1 MARLGST
8 RRARAV
14 VAGAAALAVA
24 ALGAAGA
31 APADAA
37 SSPSSGSPGTPG
49 TASAA
54 ASSALRTRL
63 AAAGLDAARHR
74 RATVRLVVL
83 ATGGPD
89 GVPAAA
95 RAARAAGARVVAAQA
110 ALGSLVVDAP
120 ADRAGAVAGRLAAS
134 SAVASVSPDRTLQA
148 SSLGTDSAGQRG
160 SMALVDTVIGAQDL
174 WRYGITG
181 AGVGVALLD
190 TGVAP
195 VNGLRGADKVVVG
208 PDLSFESQNPALRH
222 LDTFGHGTHM
232 AGIIAGREGPKADG
246 RTYAATSGGRFY
258 GVAPDATLLSL
269 KLADRYGAVDV
280 SQVVAAI
287 DYVVQHRDDL
297 GVRIRVL
304 NLSFGTPSQQAPW
317 SDPLAYAAEVA
328 TRYGIVVVAAAGNN
342 GDNGY
347 GLNDPAFN
355 RNVIA
360 VGSTSTNNTEAVDDD
375 HVPWFSARRGGAAW
389 WRAPDVVAPGAGI
402 VSLRVPG
409 SYISDSHPAA
419 WVGRYG
425 IRGSGTSQSA
435 AVVSG
440 AVALLL
446 QQRPWLSPAQVKW
459 LLMNTADGLQGE
471 SESAQGSGSIDLVR
485 AARTWWIGA
494 ADVSTGTGRGSLERA
509 RGGIHVDDGT
519 VGLAGERDVMGNPW
533 SPRTAPLTAAATMW
547 SADGVFNGD
556 AWIGEG
562 FAPDGGPAGAW
573 TGRTWTG
580 RTWTGR
586 TWSGRTWSGR
596 TWTDASWDDASDG
609 WVAGTWPPPQ
619 EDDEFA
625 AKRWGTALWDA
636 R

>member
-1 MARLGST
+1 MARFGST
-8 RRARAV
+8 RRARLV
-14 VAGAAALAVA
+14 VAGAAAVAVA
-24 ALGAAGA
+24 ALGAGRA

-37 SSPSSGSPGTPG
+37 PSTQGAAPAGS
-49 TASAA
+49 AL
-54 ASSALRTRL
+54 SSALSS
-63 AAAGLDAARHR
+63 AVSAAGLDAARHR

-83 ATGGPD
+83 AAGGPD
-89 GVPAAA
+89 GVRAAT
-95 RAARAAGARVVAAQA
+95 RAARAAGARVVAVQGAV
-110 ALGSLVVDAP
+110 GSLVVDVP
-120 ADRAGAVAGRLAAS
+120 AARAGVVVRRLAAS

-148 SSLGTDSAGQRG
+148 SSLGTDAAGQRG
-160 SMALVDTVIGAQDL
+160 SMALVDKVVGAQDL

-195 VNGLRGADKVVVG
+195 VNGLLGADKVVVG

-246 RTYAATSGGRFY
+246 PTYAATSGSRFY

-297 GVRIRVL
+297 GVRIRVI

-317 SDPLAYAAEVA
+317 SDPLSYAAEVA

-375 HVPWFSARRGGAAW
+375 HVPWFSARQGGAAW

-459 LLMNTADGLQGE
+459 LLTSTADGLQGE
-471 SESAQGSGSIDLVR
+471 SESAQGRGSIDVVR

-494 ADVSTGTGRGSLERA
+494 SDVSAGSGRGSLERA
-509 RGGIHVDDGT
+509 RGGIHVNDGT
-519 VGLAGERDVMGNPW
+519 VDLAGEQDVMGNPW
-533 SPRTAPLTAAATMW
+533 TPRTAPLTAAATMW
-547 SADGVFNGD
+547 SADGLFNGD
-556 AWIGEG
+556 PWIGGG
-562 FAPDGGPAGAW
+562 FVADGGPAGAW
-573 TGRTWTG
+573 SGRTWSG
-580 RTWTGR
+580 RTWSGR

-609 WVAGTWPPPQ
+609 WVAGYWPPPQ
-619 EDDEFA
+619 ENDEFA